1 MKTETLL
8 IVLAVAGV
16 GAYLLMRKP
25 AAPAPAPSVTNVT
38 NVPRT
43 NQWDAIIAGTREAG
57 NLGRSA
63 ITTFGA

>member
-16 GAYLLMRKP
+16 GAYLLLRKP
-25 AAPAPAPSVTNVT
+25 AASAPAPGVTNVT